1 MKKYIICFC
10 KNNYIRISKLNSIF
24 YSFIITFQNYI
35 INTEYNI
42 TDNNNNLIKY
52 TNIYSFDT
60 LPIILIYKR
69 YKHCKLY
76 KEIFTILV
84 FTYFQLF

>member
-1 MKKYIICFC
+1 MTDSSDGLFK
-10 KNNYIRISKLNSIF
+10 SIELL
-24 YSFIITFQNYI
+24 TENKGAV
-35 INTEYNI
+35 INMEKI
-42 TDNNNNLIKY
+42 PLSQNLIKY